1 MKRILLI
8 GSVLYC
14 SSLLA
19 QPIKLS
25 GTLASA
31 AGKSLELSNLNE
43 QKWTVQAD
51 SSGKFSQSFSDIEKG
66 YYSLSGV
73 GAVYLAPGF
82 DLNITKE
89 KDKILFRGKGNI
101 ENNLIV
107 TLNNNIRQL
116 SEEVKEGKMNMVS
129 FPDFQKKME
138 NWKQQQYLLISKTK
152 IKDPAFAAHRRGDI
166 DYAARNIVRD
176 YTYVYGVDMKKRDN
190 FFALMQKMAGNFD
203 RAKLDSARN
212 EMEVKKLTRA
222 ERDAID
228 SINHLGTS
236 MNDEALFKAS
246 AIYRRWM
253 DQEIGAL
260 IYKPKYRD
268 DFNKGAKSEAIQS
281 KVVGNEISNAFIR
294 EYWQYDIASI
304 ALKMSEDLAE
314 ADSIYAAYSAIARN
328 NNYSSIVNGIYAKIK
343 KFTKGA
349 PAPDFNFRTVSGEK
363 ISLASLRGNIV
374 YIDVWATWCGPCK
387 AEIPHLKKVE
397 ANYHG
402 KPISFVSISV
412 DELKDTDKWIAYVT
426 DNNLKG
432 VQLMADNAFNSTFIQ
447 EFNIAAIPRFI
458 MIDKEG
464 KIISANAMRP
474 SNKKLSEELDKY
486 LAL

>member
-1 MKRILLI
+1 MKRIFFI
-8 GSVLYC
+8 GTMLYC

-19 QPIKLS
+19 QPVKLS
-25 GTLASA
+25 GILSSA
-31 AGKSLELSNLNE
+31 AGKSIELNNLTE
-43 QKWTVQAD
+43 QKWKIQAD
-51 SSGKFSQSFSDIEKG
+51 SAGKFSQRFSDIEKG
-66 YYSLSGV
+66 YYSLNSV
-73 GAVYLAPGF
+73 GPVYLAPGF

-89 KDKILFRGKGNI
+89 KDKFLFRGKGNI

-107 TLNNNIRQL
+107 TLNNNARKL
-116 SEEVKEGKMNMVS
+116 SDEVKGGKMNMVP
-129 FPDFQKKME
+129 FPEFLKNIE
-138 NWKQQQYLLISKTK
+138 NWKQQQYLLIIKAK
-152 IKDPAFAAHRRGDI
+152 LKDPAFSAHRRGDI

-190 FFALMQKMAGNFD
+190 FFELMSKMAGNFD

-212 EMEVKKLTRA
+212 EMEVKKLTRE
-222 ERDAID
+222 ERDVID
-228 SINHLGTS
+228 SINHIGTS

-246 AIYRRWM
+246 PAYRRWM
-253 DQEIGAL
+253 DQEIGTM
-260 IYKPKYRD
+260 IYKPKYKD
-268 DFNKGAKSEAIQS
+268 DFNRGVKSESIQS
-281 KVVGNEISNAFIR
+281 KVVNNEISNAFIR

-304 ALKMSEDLAE
+304 ALKMSEDIAE
-314 ADSIYAAYSAIARN
+314 ADSIYTAYSAITRN
-328 NNYSSIVNGIYAKIK
+328 SNYSAIVNGIYTKIK

-363 ISLASLRGNIV
+363 VSLESLRGNIV

-474 SNKKLSEELDKY
+474 SNKKLIAELDKY